1 MGNRGNS
8 KRRKVIIFICI
19 GLFVSIC
26 IIAIALLTF
35 KIDNIKVV
43 GNSYYKSEEIIS
55 KIFTDKKS
63 YSMPYAYY
71 KEKTKPHAVIP
82 FVEDYKLVFKGINE
96 VEIIVYEKS
105 IIGCI
110 EYMGYYMYFDKD
122 GVVAES
128 SLERLAGVPL
138 VKGIYFNEIS
148 LHRKIPVKNEAI
160 FAEILSIKQ
169 MLDSNEI
176 IVDEIYFDKN
186 LYVSLYIGELEVEL
200 GNAKNRAQKIMELKN
215 LLSGLEGL
223 SGKLDISVLKENG
236 NYSFI
241 KK

>member
-8 KRRKVIIFICI
+8 KKRKVMFICI
-19 GLFVSIC
+19 SFFVIIC
-26 IIAIALLTF
+26 IVAIALLTF
-35 KIDNIKVV
+35 KVDNIKVV
-43 GNSYYKSEEIIS
+43 GNNYYKSEEIIS
-55 KIFTDKKS
+55 KIFIDKKS

-71 KEKTKPHAVIP
+71 KEKTKPHVVIP

-138 VKGIYFNEIS
+138 VNGIYFDEIS
-148 LHRKIPVKNEAI
+148 LHRKIPVKNEDI
-160 FAEILSIKQ
+160 FSEILSIKQ

-200 GNAKNRAQKIMELKN
+200 GNSKNRAQKIMELKN
-215 LLSGLEGL
+215 LLAGLEGL
-223 SGKLDISVLKENG
+223 KGKLDISVLKENG